1 VAVAALVLAACAAG
15 GDDRPRTRPTAD
27 AQTSSP
33 PASPASPPSSEPPAT
48 LSPRLSREEQASL
61 DRRLIDAA
69 WDNQVA
75 EARRLIAQ
83 GADVDAKD
91 GTEQNAY
98 LIATSE
104 GYDALLELTLR
115 SGADVRA
122 LDRFDGTG
130 VIRAAERGHW
140 SIVGRL
146 VQEALPVDHV
156 NNLGW
161 TALHE
166 AIVLGDGTRDYVDT
180 VRVLVAAGADVT
192 IRARNDGTAP
202 VDQARERGYDTIAA
216 LLGKTL
222 RADSSGTARADP
234 DRRLASAA
242 RQGDADAVALALRAG
257 GDVTPAGRG
266 RAPVEV
272 AASRGHAAV
281 VRLLVAM
288 GARRP

>member
-1 VAVAALVLAACAAG
+1 MAVAALALTACAG
-15 GDDRPRTRPTAD
+15 GDGDRPRTAPTD
-27 AQTSSP
+27 RDPTSAR
-33 PASPASPPSSEPPAT
+33 PASPASSEPTAT
-48 LSPRLSREEQASL
+48 LSPALTREEQAAL
-61 DRRLIDAA
+61 DRRLIAAA
-69 WDNQVA
+69 WDNDVA
-75 EARRLIAQ
+75 KARRLIAQ

-98 LIATSE
+98 LITTSE

-146 VQEALPVDHV
+146 AQEAVPVDHV

-202 VDQARERGYDTIAA
+202 VEQARARGYDAIAA

-222 RADSSGTARADP
+222 RADSGPARSAP
-234 DRRLASAA
+234 DRRLARAA
-242 RQGDADAVALALRAG
+242 RQGDADAAALALREGAE
-257 GDVTPAGRG
+257 VTPAAGWGRS
-266 RAPVEV
+266 PVEV
-272 AASRGHAAV
+272 AASRGHASV